1 MLTVQARATDAER
14 WSRTSRAVTFCRA
27 LKTGH
32 FNIRLDFTERVNQV
46 LHSKCKKVESIAKET
61 GRIRTNC
68 QAKLNIRGST
78 FTGSQEINI
87 CFTSTI
93 YGTLQYS
100 NDF

>member
-1 MLTVQARATDAER
+1 MLPVQATATEAER
-14 WSRTSRAVTFCRA
+14 WSRTSCAVTFCRA

-32 FNIRLDFTERVNQV
+32 FNTRLDFTERVNQV
-46 LHSKCKKVESIAKET
+46 LHSKQEKAESIARET
-61 GRIRTNC
+61 GHVRTIR
-68 QAKLNIRGST
+68 QAKPNILGST
-78 FTGSQEINI
+78 FTGTQEMNI